1 MTRRLVLLRHAKS
14 AWPDLPDLPDH
25 ERPLAKRGRRDAP
38 AAGRWLREAGF
49 IPDRV
54 LCSTACRTRET
65 WQLMVP
71 ELGPGP
77 PPVSYQDQV
86 YAADSETLLRLAR
99 QAGPGTSSMMIIG
112 HNPGLQDLALTLAA
126 SPDGDTAAGLTQ
138 RAAAKFPTAAIA
150 VLAFAGAWSRL
161 GPGGAQLIAFVTP
174 SDLRE
179 PDQLP

>member
-14 AWPDLPDLPDH
+14 AWPDLPDH

-38 AAGRWLREAGF
+38 AAGRWLRGAGF

-71 ELGPGP
+71 ELGADP
-77 PPVSYQDQV
+77 PPVSYEDQV
-86 YAADSETLLRLAR
+86 YDAHGETLLRLAR
-99 QAGPGTSSMMIIG
+99 QAGPETASMMIIG
-112 HNPGLQDLALTLAA
+112 HNPGVQDLALMLAA
-126 SPDGDTAAGLTQ
+126 SPDGDIDAGLTH

-174 SDLRE
+174 SDLRQ